1 MLSYR
6 TWQQNYHGSPSVIG
20 ATVHIET
27 YPFTVVG
34 VAPPGFYGE
43 TLSSTPTEI
52 WIPLETEYLI
62 DGKAAF
68 NLIPSQAWLH
78 LIGHLR
84 PGAKTDGVAAEL
96 TAVLQHWLITEAAL
110 PAQNRPQSPQELEQQ
125 TIQMAGDKWDHFIN
139 DVQLSIHGN
148 LGELEP
154 AIREAFR
161 QVDPN
166 FAIIRIA
173 PVQQLVDT
181 QFDQQNAVARL
192 SSLFGVLALM
202 LATVGL
208 YGVTAYTVARRTSEI
223 GVLVALGANRRD
235 IVGLVFRG
243 AFLQVGI
250 GLLLGVPVAV
260 GLGKML
266 AANLYQVGLLDVPAL
281 VRAIGTLVLGAGV
294 ASVVPARRAAGI
306 DPAQALRAE

>member
-1 MLSYR
+1 M
-6 TWQQNYHGSPSVIG
+6 
-20 ATVHIET
+20 
-27 YPFTVVG
+27 
-34 VAPPGFYGE
+34 
-43 TLSSTPTEI
+43 
-52 WIPLETEYLI
+52 
-62 DGKAAF
+62 
-68 NLIPSQAWLH
+68 
-78 LIGHLR
+78 
-84 PGAKTDGVAAEL
+84 
-96 TAVLQHWLITEAAL
+96 
-110 PAQNRPQSPQELEQQ
+110 
-125 TIQMAGDKWDHFIN
+125 
-139 DVQLSIHGN
+139 QLSIHGN

-166 FAIIRIA
+166 FAIIRMA

-202 LATVGL
+202 LATLGL

-223 GVLVALGANRRD
+223 GVRVALGANRRD

-281 VRAIGTLVLGAGV
+281 VTAIGTLVLGAGV